1 MNTIGTKLWPDFDR
15 KAISIE
21 YSCKRKSVFLSAWR
35 GLHYSQLGCKSAFE
49 RPIWKR
55 LNESNFS
62 FGSINPPCVVEQTH
76 LDDPV
81 LWRPPPLPLEH
92 RVNVGGHRH
101 HHRLWLPPCIHVPL
115 LCVLVDLVMVKT
127 SEGHIC
133 GQDHLRALI
142 LQEKWTL
149 ISFQKIKINAV
160 KTNVSSPHRPLSLG
174 TPAVRAGQTWMM
186 GTHCSRV
193 FTASGYTTQVY
204 KPPHCI
210 SCPLPASDGDERYD
224 DIDGHICIPSQRIL
238 SLSLTDALL
247 SICKSVPLGQTNQ
260 STLPGWWWYGPRS
273 RWGRE
278 LFLLLPTIDFDP
290 HPDDTNLFASQVY
303 LGLRGNP
310 TVLGFIVSSH
320 RL

>member
-1 MNTIGTKLWPDFDR
+1 
-15 KAISIE
+15 
-21 YSCKRKSVFLSAWR
+21 
-35 GLHYSQLGCKSAFE
+35 
-49 RPIWKR
+49 
-55 LNESNFS
+55 
-62 FGSINPPCVVEQTH
+62 
-76 LDDPV
+76 
-81 LWRPPPLPLEH
+81 
-92 RVNVGGHRH
+92 
-101 HHRLWLPPCIHVPL
+101 
-115 LCVLVDLVMVKT
+115 MVKT

-238 SLSLTDALL
+238 SLSLLQML
-247 SICKSVPLGQTNQ
+247 C
-260 STLPGWWWYGPRS
+260 Y
-273 RWGRE
+273 
-278 LFLLLPTIDFDP
+278 
-290 HPDDTNLFASQVY
+290 LFASQSHWA
-303 LGLRGNP
+303 RPTNP
-310 TVLGFIVSSH
+310 HSLDDDDMDQDLHEEEDCFCCC
-320 RL
+320 RLLILIDIQMTLICLQVRSTWG

>member
-1 MNTIGTKLWPDFDR
+1 M
-15 KAISIE
+15 
-21 YSCKRKSVFLSAWR
+21 
-35 GLHYSQLGCKSAFE
+35 
-49 RPIWKR
+49 
-55 LNESNFS
+55 
-62 FGSINPPCVVEQTH
+62 EQTH

-149 ISFQKIKINAV
+149 INFPKKEINV

-210 SCPLPASDGDERYD
+210 SCPLPASDGDERYN

-238 SLSLTDALL
+238 SFSLLQML
-247 SICKSVPLGQTNQ
+247 C
-260 STLPGWWWYGPRS
+260 Y
-273 RWGRE
+273 
-278 LFLLLPTIDFDP
+278 
-290 HPDDTNLFASQVY
+290 LFASQSHWASPT
-303 LGLRGNP
+303 NP
-310 TVLGFIVSSH
+310 HSLDDDDMDQDLDEEEDCFCCC
-320 RL
+320 RLLILIHTQMTLICLQVRSTWG